1 VTKGFASWV
10 TSTNLHSVYGLR
22 NRRLDRIFHR
32 KSDAVLSKARK
43 AIHRKIVLYTP
54 YFMSLPTIIARSDL
68 AAPVPHVIGIYCSKA
83 LANIKMMSLPV
94 ADVPQIVLR
103 QH

>member
-1 VTKGFASWV
+1 M
-10 TSTNLHSVYGLR
+10 
-22 NRRLDRIFHR
+22 
-32 KSDAVLSKARK
+32 
-43 AIHRKIVLYTP
+43 LYTP

-68 AAPVPHVIGIYCSKA
+68 AATVPHVIGIYCSKA
-83 LANIKMMSLPV
+83 LANIKMMSRPV